1 MSNDAMMR
9 AVLRA
14 MGKLI
19 ESEIG
24 PGVAFALFVDWR
36 DGRPLSYLSNG
47 TRIDIVAALEE
58 WLGRIGRRERTLA
71 VERGETPAIQ
81 NKCAELGKSMVEED
95 IDVVLFLFTNGEEGE
110 TAWFSSLANGPEVV
124 ASWVATERG
133 LL

>member
-1 MSNDAMMR
+1 MSSDAMMR

-47 TRIDIVAALEE
+47 TRIDIVAALDE
-58 WLGRIGRRERTLA
+58 WLGRIGRTPA
-71 VERGETPAIQ
+71 VELDEAPALEV
-81 NKCAELGKSMVEED
+81 KCVELGSSMVEED

-133 LL
+133 LS